1 MVKRRSV
8 KATFYLPL
16 KDNDGRD
23 LTPEIQAVED
33 ECFTAFGGWTQVGY
47 FKGAWRMKSGLRQ
60 VDTHAVYTIVL
71 SEAQLPQLEAILQ
84 RFKAKT
90 SQEAIYLETGP
101 VTIRFI

>member
-1 MVKRRSV
+1 MVKGTFV

-23 LTPEIQAVED
+23 LTPEILTVED
-33 ECFTAFGGWTQVGY
+33 ECFTAFGAWTQVGY
-47 FKGAWRMKSGLRQ
+47 FKGAWRMESGLRQ

-71 SEAQLPQLEAILQ
+71 TKAQLPELVAILQ
-84 RFKAKT
+84 RFKT
-90 SQEAIYLETGP
+90 NTTQEAIYLEIGP